1 MRIHLYYVYIMTNSN
16 NKVLYTGITNDL
28 ERRCHEHKHKKV
40 EGFTKKYNVY
50 KLIYFEKFELI
61 ESAIAREKQL
71 KGYSRSKKIAL
82 IDQFNKAWEE
92 LNSRGEAISNLA
104 KDELEDE

>member
-71 KGYSRSKKIAL
+71 KSGSRKKKIQL
-82 IDQFNKAWEE
+82 IEKMNPAW
-92 LNSRGEAISNLA
+92 
-104 KDELEDE
+104 KDLYEGLE